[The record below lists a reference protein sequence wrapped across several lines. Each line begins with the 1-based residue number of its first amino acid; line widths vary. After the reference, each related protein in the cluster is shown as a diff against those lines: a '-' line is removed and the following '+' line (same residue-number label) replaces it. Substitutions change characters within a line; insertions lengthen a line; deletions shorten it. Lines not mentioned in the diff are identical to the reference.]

1 MTPPLTRFTPPYRA
15 CSAGTFVASK
25 YAHLLSHIQQQE
37 DIVGISTVS
46 RREHHTAQTRE
57 FTGLRV
63 TEVAHDFQ
71 TQVTAYVKG
80 KHDEKPELVNSY
92 DTWHG
97 NH

>member
-1 MTPPLTRFTPPYRA
+1 MAF
-15 CSAGTFVASK
+15 
-25 YAHLLSHIQQQE
+25 SHSHNNVLIFN
-37 DIVGISTVS
+37 T
-46 RREHHTAQTRE
+46 

-71 TQVTAYVKG
+71 AQVTAYVKG
-80 KHDEKPELVNSY
+80 KHDGMPELVNSY

>member
-1 MTPPLTRFTPPYRA
+1 M
-15 CSAGTFVASK
+15 
-25 YAHLLSHIQQQE
+25 
-37 DIVGISTVS
+37 S

-57 FTGLRV
+57 LVATKLVLPQLLPEVMMFSHSHNNVLIFNTFTGLHV

-71 TQVTAYVKG
+71 TQVTAYIKG
-80 KHDEKPELVNSY
+80 KHDGKPELVNSF